1 MLFPGACDITTYE
14 YKRKLAAQIH
24 SHPHPEPST
33 SKSHTKPI
41 LKPIKPPPKNNTHA
55 HSDIIDLGSDS
66 GADDAEEPARSSSAY
81 DTPYGDD
88 QGQDHSDPI
97 PMGVSGGS
105 QSQTTGGG
113 GGGDEEDQDKFKL
126 VFRSA
131 LTTTDITLNVRS
143 TTKCGAIV
151 KAFLKKAGL
160 ADNYTAFIEGTAN
173 SGSNPPNKKSSWR
186 LSIGRGS
193 KADAEVKIPRLMIDG
208 DKVSNEGEIGEHDL
222 EDGDMV
228 DVVDL

>member
-1 MLFPGACDITTYE
+1 
-14 YKRKLAAQIH
+14 
-24 SHPHPEPST
+24 
-33 SKSHTKPI
+33 
-41 LKPIKPPPKNNTHA
+41 
-55 HSDIIDLGSDS
+55 
-66 GADDAEEPARSSSAY
+66 
-81 DTPYGDD
+81 
-88 QGQDHSDPI
+88 
-97 PMGVSGGS
+97 MGVSGGIQS

-160 ADNYTAFIEGTAN
+160 ADKYTAFIEGTADP
-173 SGSNPPNKKSSWR
+173 SSNPQNKKSSWR
-186 LSIGRGS
+186 ASIGRGA
-193 KADAEVKIPRLMIDG
+193 KVEAKIPRLMIDG
-208 DKVSNEGEIGEHDL
+208 DKVRNEGEIGEHDL